1 MQWLVSVYLQ
11 ISPTRGPGQQDNPNG
26 SYEKQVQAMVDA
38 VFRNYDSNRD
48 GFISRDEFQ
57 ALSNNFPAID
67 AFFVL
72 DENR

>member
-1 MQWLVSVYLQ
+1 
-11 ISPTRGPGQQDNPNG
+11 
-26 SYEKQVQAMVDA
+26 MVDA